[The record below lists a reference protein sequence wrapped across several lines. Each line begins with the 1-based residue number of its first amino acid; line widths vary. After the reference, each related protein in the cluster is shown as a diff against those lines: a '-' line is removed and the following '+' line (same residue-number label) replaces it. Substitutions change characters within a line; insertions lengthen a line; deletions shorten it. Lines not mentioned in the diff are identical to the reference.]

1 MDQLFEQQLQERF
14 TTLPPA
20 LQNAITSA
28 DIEKHLREL
37 STTHQLHI
45 DQWNKLEN
53 EVMLTLLGLQHSDEL
68 VDNIKNHVGLTTDV
82 AQSLAGD
89 IMKVVFEPV
98 REELERILTHPDAQ
112 EVVVS
117 GVETARSQVLAAQTP
132 AVAPLVAPTDP
143 QTAKADRAPLPESYT
158 ATPSHERKTVV
169 GDPYREQLK

>member
-1 MDQLFEQQLQERF
+1 MDQTFEKQLQERF
-14 TTLPPA
+14 ATLPPA

-37 STTHQLHI
+37 GTTHKLHI

-53 EVMLTLLGLQHSDEL
+53 EVMLTLLGIQHAGDL
-68 VDNIKNHVGLTTDV
+68 VDNIKNHVGLTADV

-89 IMKVVFEPV
+89 ITKVVFEPV

-112 EVVVS
+112 ALVVS
-117 GVETARSQVLAAQTP
+117 GVETARSQVLAGQTP
-132 AVAPLVAPTDP
+132 AVTPLVAPAEP